1 MIQYTFLHDFR
12 STKERLAYH
21 KVYLAGQSCQV
32 YSFFAGCIATAHYSY
47 GFLAIEES
55 VASSTGTDTH
65 TRIFLFVFQSQIFSS
80 STGRDN
86 NRISGDFLFIVYYK
100 SIRGLAQIGFSH
112 NAVANIGA
120 ETFSLSFQV
129 VHQHR
134 TGYPIRIAGKVF
146 YFGGNSKLTAGL
158 YSFIKH
164 GRKIGTAGID
174 SGRVSCRT

>member
-32 YSFFAGCIATAHYSY
+32 YSFFAGSIATAHYSY
-47 GFLAIEES
+47 GFLAVEES

-65 TRIFLFVFQSQIFSS
+65 TRVFLFVFQSQIFSS

-86 NRISGDFLFIVYYK
+86 NRISSDFLFVVYHK
-100 SIRGLAQIGFSH
+100 CIRSLAQISFSY
-112 NAVANIGA
+112 NTVTNVGT
-120 ETFSLSFQV
+120 ETFSLPFQV

-134 TGYPIRIAGKVF
+134 TGYTIRIAGKVF
-146 YFGGNSKLTAGL
+146 YFGSNGKLTTRL
-158 YSFIKH
+158 YTFIKY
-164 GRKIGTAGID
+164 GRKIGTASID
-174 SGRVSCRT
+174 SGRVSCGT